1 MMGVGSTR
9 GEELGEHFILFQH
22 LPLIY
27 GRVPKVANSS
37 VKAALTRLLRQPPEE
52 GYRTTAD
59 VFWRR
64 GTHGE
69 TRMIS
74 GEEAQLRRATHFIF
88 SFVRNPYDRL
98 VSAYNNKLIE
108 NDHLSSAMQK
118 MGLKR
123 LMPFDQ
129 FLEVVAATPDD
140 ELDIHL
146 LPQSRI
152 LCIEGQ
158 VIPHFIGKI
167 EAMPSHWQLLQQR
180 MNQAGLPAVGNLPKA
195 NVRRKHLNDLPN
207 YFNTSQRIKLVANRY
222 SDDLALFYP
231 GDDLDALAR
240 GAQLQSCAAF
250 EKTADSSFSSHY
262 GSQPP

>member
-1 MMGVGSTR
+1 MNSETAW
-9 GEELGEHFILFQH
+9 LDHHFIL
-22 LPLIY
+22 LRKIPLIY
-27 GRVPKVANSS
+27 ARVPKVANTS
-37 VKAALTRLLRQPPEE
+37 VKLALASLVDPSLEPNPDIL
-52 GYRTTAD
+52 TAD
-59 VFWRR
+59 SAWKQGSDGESKMVNAMDAQRR
-64 GTHGE
+64 
-69 TRMIS
+69 RS
-74 GEEAQLRRATHFIF
+74 SHFIF

-129 FLEVVAATPDD
+129 FLEVVAATPND

-207 YFNTSQRIKLVANRY
+207 YFNTSHRIKLVANRY
-222 SDDLALFYP
+222 SDDLALFYS

-240 GAQLQSCAAF
+240 GEQHQSCAAF